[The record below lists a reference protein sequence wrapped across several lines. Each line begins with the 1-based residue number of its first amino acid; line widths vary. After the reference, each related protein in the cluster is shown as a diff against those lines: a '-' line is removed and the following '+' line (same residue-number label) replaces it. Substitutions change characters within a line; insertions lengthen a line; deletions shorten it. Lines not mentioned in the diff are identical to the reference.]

1 MHIGLIGYG
10 EHLSHPQHYTSN
22 GNLNIEGDVKN
33 IKFEETDPIITL
45 EVIKCNTILS
55 WNNTDSALRASRCT
69 KLLACSQEA
78 KKGDPMKLF
87 QFIGQ
92 RLDLE
97 LGTFELTE
105 AYEEAINY
113 AFRPG
118 AVKAV
123 VGILATPCEKSALP
137 LSVRLPIHV

>member
-1 MHIGLIGYG
+1 
-10 EHLSHPQHYTSN
+10 
-22 GNLNIEGDVKN
+22 
-33 IKFEETDPIITL
+33 
-45 EVIKCNTILS
+45 
-55 WNNTDSALRASRCT
+55 
-69 KLLACSQEA
+69 
-78 KKGDPMKLF
+78 MKLF

>member
-1 MHIGLIGYG
+1 MCLQEIN
-10 EHLSHPQHYTSN
+10 N
-22 GNLNIEGDVKN
+22 GD
-33 IKFEETDPIITL
+33 
-45 EVIKCNTILS
+45 ILKI
-55 WNNTDSALRASRCT
+55 L
-69 KLLACSQEA
+69 
-78 KKGDPMKLF
+78 

-123 VGILATPCEKSALP
+123 VGVLATPCEKSPLP
-137 LSVRLPIHV
+137 LSVGFPIHILNDIELHSAISCCLYFNISLFYCYIYIHTVTNTEILVNSLYRS